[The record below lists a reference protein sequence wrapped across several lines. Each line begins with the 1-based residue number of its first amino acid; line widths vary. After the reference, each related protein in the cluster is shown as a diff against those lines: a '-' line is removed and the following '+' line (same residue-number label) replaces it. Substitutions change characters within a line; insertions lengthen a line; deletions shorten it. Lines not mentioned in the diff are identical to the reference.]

1 MMMVVMPVRS
11 HHDRRDDPKEP
22 VMVMM
27 VMMVVVVV
35 MIIARELDLS
45 ALARALC
52 GPQRRERIGD
62 RIEQIGI

>member
-1 MMMVVMPVRS
+1 MPVRS

-22 VMVMM
+22 VVVMVMM

-45 ALARALC
+45 ARARALC
-52 GPQRRERIGD
+52 GPQRSERIGD